1 LIICIE
7 SLFQGILN
15 FLLKLSQI

>member
-15 FLLKLSQI
+15 FLLRLSLI